1 MIGIIGG
8 YGEVGIHACRLLQQC
23 QSQSLK
29 IGGRN
34 PERGKRDFGH
44 LFPEATWEQ
53 VDMHNEESLDRFAEA
68 CDLVLNCAGPSHR
81 VSKRIA
87 RVCIKKGCHF
97 VDAGFERGME
107 DLKLIKDGQA
117 VLYAAGATPGLS
129 GLLPFWFARQFDKV
143 DNALTYTIALD
154 KFTPTGAEDY
164 LEGVL
169 DETNAPMAAWRN
181 GALMRGVLKREPGIT
196 LPFFEHEITAYP
208 IFDDETLHI
217 AKKLKLSDGRWYFA
231 TVGDKTPAAL
241 DTASINYQKSPQETI
256 EKLCLASSLD
266 MAGRTPCFNQL
277 IQFDGE
283 VDGVSIV
290 KTAVMKSQGTT
301 EMTGSVAAACAIA
314 ILDGKVDVKSP
325 QPAATID
332 EGPFIVDFLLEQNVI
347 KHLQILD
354 HPIEELKED
363 EEGVL

>member
-23 QSQSLK
+23 QAQPLK

-34 PERGKRDFGH
+34 PEKGKRDFGNS
-44 LFPEATWEQ
+44 FPEAIWEQ
-53 VDMHNEESLDRFAEA
+53 VDMHNEESLGRFAET
-68 CDLVLNCAGPSHR
+68 CDLVLNCAGPSYR

-87 RVCIKKGCHF
+87 RICIEKGCHF

-107 DLKLIKDGQA
+107 DLQLIKDGQT

-129 GLLPFWFARQFDKV
+129 GLLPLWFSRQFDKV
-143 DNALTYTIALD
+143 NNALTYTVSLD

-181 GALMRGVLKREPGIT
+181 GAVMHGILKRESGVT

-208 IFDDETLHI
+208 IFDNETLHI
-217 AKKLKLSDGRWYFA
+217 AKKLGLNDGRWYFA
-231 TVGDKTPAAL
+231 TVGDKLPLAL
-241 DTASINYQKSPQETI
+241 DAASINYQKAPQATI

-266 MAGRTPCFNQL
+266 IAGRTPYFNQL
-277 IQFDGE
+277 IQFEGTI
-283 VDGVSIV
+283 DGVSTV
-290 KTAVMKSQGTT
+290 KTAVMKSQGIGKV
-301 EMTGSVAAACAIA
+301 TGAVSAACAIA
-314 ILDGKVDVKSP
+314 ILERKVDSKSP
-325 QPAATID
+325 QPAATIAD
-332 EGPFIVDFLLEQNVI
+332 GSFIVDFLVDQHI
-347 KHLQILD
+347 IRQLQILD
-354 HPIEELKED
+354 HPIEDLREE